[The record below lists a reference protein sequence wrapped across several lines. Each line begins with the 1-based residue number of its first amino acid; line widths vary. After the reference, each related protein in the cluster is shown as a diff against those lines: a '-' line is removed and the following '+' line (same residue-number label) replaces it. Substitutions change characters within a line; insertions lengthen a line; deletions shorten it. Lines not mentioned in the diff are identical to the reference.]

1 MLNLVLTQNLSMI
14 IKLHLMLFYLKMM
27 KFKNFRNQLIDKA
40 IEEIRNY
47 FPLDDLNNLN
57 IFEPSNLPTN
67 IYGADEVKSIY
78 NIHS

>member
-1 MLNLVLTQNLSMI
+1 
-14 IKLHLMLFYLKMM
+14 M